1 MHNLVA
7 VVELCGVGCRVT
19 FDPMEVLVCK
29 EDRVI
34 VQGWQDN
41 NTQLWKIP
49 IVNKTAPIHQQ
60 SKEETIAYANAAIQ
74 LSTLDYTMHMA
85 NSVYDC
91 STQEQLTKFYHTTMF
106 SPVKK

>member
-7 VVELCGVGCRVT
+7 VLELCNAGCRVI
-19 FDPMEVLVCK
+19 FDPTEVQECK

-34 VQGWQDN
+34 IQGWQDN
-41 NTQLWKIP
+41 NAQLWKIP
-49 IVNKTAPIHQQ
+49 IANNTTPIHQQ
-60 SKEETIAYANAAIQ
+60 SKETTIEYANAVVQ
-74 LSTLDYTMHMA
+74 LSAPDYTMHMA

-106 SPVKK
+106 SP